1 MSFLTFLFTLL
12 IEPLELVFET
22 IIARNVKLSEA
33 PSYGLPA
40 ILYDADSKGAKN
52 YLALAQEIL
61 KKNGKK

>member
-1 MSFLTFLFTLL
+1 M
-12 IEPLELVFET
+12 FET

-40 ILYDADSKGAKN
+40 ILYDAESKGAKN

-61 KKNGKK
+61 NKNQSK